1 MEQGLSEVSRKILKY
16 EHKYK
21 LFPALLGCTVKPT
34 VWKQVCVVLY
44 RANSSL
50 LTREMP
56 A

>member
-1 MEQGLSEVSRKILKY
+1 MEQGLSKVRRKIVIY
-16 EHKYK
+16 EHKHK

-34 VWKQVCVVLY
+34 VWKQVHVVLY